1 MKIIIAGSGEVG
13 SHLAKLLSYE
23 SQEITLIDSND
34 EKLTFPNSQLDIRV
48 VQGDCTSI
56 SVLNKANVSEVD
68 LFVGVT
74 AGESTN
80 LTACYLAKQLGAKKT
95 IARISNPELLE
106 NENIDFSN
114 LGISEL
120 VSPELLTSKEINMV
134 INRAEFTDPFEFDDG
149 ALITLGLSATH
160 TSTFVGKT
168 VVEAAEIFPETH
180 FFPISIKRDDKTI
193 IPRGDTVFHS
203 GDHIVF
209 MTEPGGEEELLKL
222 SGQNNGEIK
231 NVMILGGGRVG
242 KKVAEDLSS
251 DSISVKLVEI
261 NKERAEELAEELA
274 ECLVIYG
281 DGTNSELLDEEHLDQ
296 MDAFIAVTG
305 DSETNIM
312 SSLIAKA
319 KGINKTIA
327 LVDNL
332 DYYKLTQISGIDTL
346 INKKLLAADAIS
358 KHVHKAE
365 VVAISQLDNMDAE
378 LLEFVVKENSKVC
391 NKTIKDLDFP
401 RCAIIAGVIRDGKG
415 YIVLGDFK
423 VLSDDRIVVCCLNDS
438 IQKVEK
444 LF

>member
-56 SVLNKANVSEVD
+56 SVLNKANISEAD

-80 LTACYLAKQLGAKKT
+80 LTACFLAKQLGAKKT

-251 DSISVKLVEI
+251 NSISVKLVEI
-261 NKERAEELAEELA
+261 NKDRAEELAEELA

-401 RCAIIAGVIRDGKG
+401 RCAIIAGVIRDGNG

>member
-34 EKLTFPNSQLDIRV
+34 EKLTFPNSQLDIKV

-56 SVLNKANVSEVD
+56 SVLNNANISESD
-68 LFVGVT
+68 LFIGVT
-74 AGESTN
+74 ASESIN

-95 IARISNPELLE
+95 IARISNPELIQ
-106 NENIDFSN
+106 NEKVDFSA

-120 VSPELLTSKEINMV
+120 VSPELLTSKEIKMV

-180 FFPISIKRDDKTI
+180 FFPISIKREDKTI

-222 SGQNNGEIK
+222 SGQNNEEIK

-242 KKVAEDLSS
+242 KKVAEDLGLNN
-251 DSISVKLVEI
+251 INVKLVEI
-261 NKERAEELAEELA
+261 NKERAEELAEDLND
-274 ECLVIYG
+274 CLVIYG
-281 DGTNSELLDEEHLDQ
+281 DGTNSELLEEENLDQ

-312 SSLIAKA
+312 SSLIAKS
-319 KGINKTIA
+319 KGILKTIA

-365 VVAISQLDNMDAE
+365 VVAISQLNNMDAE
-378 LLEFVVKENSKVC
+378 LLEFVVNEDSKVC
-391 NKTIKDLDFP
+391 NKTIKDLEFP

-423 VLSDDRIVVCCLNDS
+423 ILSEDRIVVCCLNDS
-438 IQKVEK
+438 INKIEK

>member
-23 SQEITLIDSND
+23 SQEITLIDFND
-34 EKLTFPNSQLDIRV
+34 EKLTFPNSQLDIKV
-48 VQGDCTSI
+48 IEGDCTSV
-56 SVLNKANVSEVD
+56 STLNKANANSAD
-68 LFVGVT
+68 LFIGVT
-74 AGESTN
+74 ASEAIN
-80 LTACYLAKQLGAKKT
+80 LMSCYIANQLGAKKT
-95 IARISNPELLE
+95 IARISNPELKE
-106 NENIDFSN
+106 NKDIDFTR

-120 VSPELLTSKEINMV
+120 ISPEILTSKEINMV

-180 FFPISIKRDDKTI
+180 FFPISIKREDKTI

-222 SGQNNGEIK
+222 SGQNNGVIK

-242 KKVAEDLSS
+242 KKVAEDLSTN
-251 DSISVKLVEI
+251 DFNVKLVEI
-261 NKERAEELAEELA
+261 NKDRAEELAEDLQG
-274 ECLVIYG
+274 CLIIYG
-281 DGTNSELLDEEHLDQ
+281 DGTNSELLDEESLEK
-296 MDAFIAVTG
+296 MDSFIAVTG
-305 DSETNIM
+305 NSETNIM
-312 SSLIAKA
+312 SSLIAKS

-365 VVAISQLDNMDAE
+365 VVAISQLANMDAE
-378 LLEFVVKENSKVC
+378 LLEYVVNEESTVC

-423 VLSDDRIVVCCLNDS
+423 ILSGDRIVVCCLIDS

>member
-56 SVLNKANVSEVD
+56 SILNKANISEAD

-242 KKVAEDLSS
+242 RKVAEDLSS

-261 NKERAEELAEELA
+261 DKERAEELAEELA

>member
-56 SVLNKANVSEVD
+56 SILNKANISEAD

-193 IPRGDTVFHS
+193 IPRGNTVFHS

-401 RCAIIAGVIRDGKG
+401 RCAIIAGVIRDGNG

>member
-56 SVLNKANVSEVD
+56 SVLNKANISEAD

-261 NKERAEELAEELA
+261 NKDRAEELAEELA

>member
-56 SVLNKANVSEVD
+56 SILNKANISEAD

-423 VLSDDRIVVCCLNDS
+423 VLSNDRIVVCCLNDS

>member
-56 SVLNKANVSEVD
+56 SVLNKANVSEAD
-68 LFVGVT
+68 LFVWVT

>member
-56 SVLNKANVSEVD
+56 SILNKANISEAD

-281 DGTNSELLDEEHLDQ
+281 DGTNSELLVEEHLDQ

>member
-56 SVLNKANVSEVD
+56 SVLNKANVSEAD

-160 TSTFVGKT
+160 TSIFVGKT

-423 VLSDDRIVVCCLNDS
+423 VLSNDRIVVCCLNDS

>member
-34 EKLTFPNSQLDIRV
+34 EKLSFPNSHLDIKV
-48 VQGDCTSI
+48 VEGDCTSVSI
-56 SVLNKANVSEVD
+56 LNKANIADTD
-68 LFVGVT
+68 LFIGVT
-74 AGESTN
+74 SSESVN
-80 LTACYLAKQLGAKKT
+80 LIACHLAKQLGAKKT
-95 IARISNPELLE
+95 IARISNPELIE
-106 NENIDFSN
+106 NQNIHFLD

-120 VSPELLTSKEINMV
+120 ISPEILTSKEIIMV

-149 ALITLGLSATH
+149 ALITLGLDATH
-160 TSTFVGKT
+160 TSTFVDKT
-168 VVEAAEIFPETH
+168 VVEAAGIFPETH

-242 KKVAEDLSS
+242 KKVAEDLSAEN
-251 DSISVKLVEI
+251 INVKLVES
-261 NKERAEELAEELA
+261 NKHRAEVLAEDLSD
-274 ECLVIYG
+274 CLIIYG
-281 DGTNSELLDEEHLDQ
+281 DGTNSELLEEENLGQ

-312 SSLIAKA
+312 SSLIAKS
-319 KGINKTIA
+319 KGITKTIA

-365 VVAISQLDNMDAE
+365 IIAISQLDNMDAE
-378 LLEFVVKENSKVC
+378 LLEFVVNEDSEVC
-391 NKTIKDLDFP
+391 NKEVKTLDFP
-401 RCAIIAGVIRDGKG
+401 RCAIIAGVIRDGEG

-423 VLSDDRIVVCCLNDS
+423 ILNQDRVVVCCLKDS
-438 IQKVEK
+438 IQKIEK

>member
-56 SVLNKANVSEVD
+56 SVLNKANVSEAD

-242 KKVAEDLSS
+242 RKVAEDLSS

>member
-56 SVLNKANVSEVD
+56 SILNKANISEAD

-423 VLSDDRIVVCCLNDS
+423 ILSDDRIVVCCLNDS

>member
-56 SVLNKANVSEVD
+56 SILNKANISEAD

>member
-56 SVLNKANVSEVD
+56 SVLNKANVSEAD

-423 VLSDDRIVVCCLNDS
+423 VLSNDRIVVCCLNDS